1 MKEIFNDDFKKPIS
15 FHKKIRQIDDEFKT
29 IITNE
34 EKINSKNNL
43 LDKDI
48 LKRKDSKN
56 ASTIVDLTTP
66 QPKFIRR

>member
-34 EKINSKNNL
+34 EKINSKNTLSNINRL
-43 LDKDI
+43 
-48 LKRKDSKN
+48 
-56 ASTIVDLTTP
+56 
-66 QPKFIRR
+66 